1 MIHVDISNI
10 WGELSL
16 QDLLMTEQE
25 IFAAH
30 ANVPEWASCGDVDRI
45 QKAAEAI
52 RERSR
57 ACVVLGSSLGAQAV
71 LELLQGAERNH
82 WVEGPEVYF
91 AGTSLSTRRWNE
103 LKELLE
109 GKDFSLIAV
118 SRGEMARECAVALRG
133 LKWILERK
141 YGTDECHR
149 RIFAVTDSPE
159 STLGQMAASQGWE
172 CFFCEAG
179 SVLSPEGL
187 LPMAAAGIDIAVL
200 LNAAARARR
209 EFDLRSF
216 ENPVWLYTAVRKLMG
231 RCGKTR
237 EYVVSW
243 EPGFRC
249 LGQWWQKLLL
259 PCRDGPVPVMLTF
272 PADKGHA
279 QGDGF
284 FETILRFVPGDR
296 PHIIGYD
303 VCDLDGLNACAD
315 ATLDS
320 LEEQDYL
327 DTLEAHADSGIPYIS
342 VECGGL
348 DAAAA
353 GELMVFLELARAL
366 SCADSASAPG
376 ENG

>member
-30 ANVPEWASCGDVDRI
+30 SNVPEWAPCGEVDRI
-45 QKAAEAI
+45 QKAAEVI
-52 RERSR
+52 RSHSQ
-57 ACVVLGSSLGAQAV
+57 ACVVLGGSLGAQAV
-71 LELLQGAERNH
+71 LELLQGSDRNH
-82 WVEGPEVYF
+82 TADGPSVYF

-109 GKDFSLIAV
+109 GKDFSLIVV
-118 SRGEMARECAVALRG
+118 SRGEMARGCAVALRG

-141 YGTDECHR
+141 CGTDECRR
-149 RIFAVTDSPE
+149 RIFAITDSQE

-172 CFFCEAG
+172 SFFCEAG

-187 LPMAAAGIDIAVL
+187 LPMAAAGIDIAAL
-200 LNAAARARR
+200 LNAAGRSRR

-243 EPGFRC
+243 EPGSRC
-249 LGQWWQKLLL
+249 LGQWWQQLLL
-259 PCRDGPVPVMLTF
+259 ECGDGPVPVMLTF

-284 FETILRFVPGDR
+284 FETILRFAPGDR

-303 VCDLDGLNACAD
+303 VCDLDGLNAFAD

-353 GELMVFLELARAL
+353 GELVVFLELARAL
-366 SCADSASAPG
+366 SCADSASVPE

>member
-16 QDLLMTEQE
+16 QDLLGIEQE

-30 ANVPEWASCGDVDRI
+30 ANVPEWVPCGDVDRI

-52 RERSR
+52 REQSQ
-57 ACVVLGSSLGAQAV
+57 ACVVLGSGLGTQAV
-71 LELLQGAERNH
+71 VELLQGTDRNH
-82 WVEGPEVYF
+82 WAEGSQVFF
-91 AGTSLSTRRWNE
+91 AGSSLSTRRWNE

-109 GKDFSLIAV
+109 GREFSLIAV
-118 SRGEMARECAVALRG
+118 SRGEIARECAVALRG

-141 YGTDECHR
+141 YGTDECRR
-149 RIFAVTDSPE
+149 RIFAVTDSQE
-159 STLGQMAASQGWE
+159 STLGRMATAQGWE
-172 CFFCEAG
+172 TFFAEES

-187 LPMAAAGIDIAVL
+187 LPMAAAGIDISVL
-200 LNAAARARR
+200 LNAAAHARQ

-216 ENPVWLYTAVRKLMG
+216 ENPVWLYTAVRILMG
-231 RCGKTR
+231 RSGKNR

-249 LGQWWQKLLL
+249 MGHWWQQLLL
-259 PCRDGPVPVMLTF
+259 PRKDGPVPVVLTF
-272 PADKGHA
+272 PADKVYA
-279 QGDGF
+279 LGDRF
-284 FETILRFVPGDR
+284 FETMLRFAPGDR

-303 VCDLDGLNACAD
+303 VCDLDGLNTFAD

-320 LEEQDYL
+320 LEEQDYA

-348 DAAAA
+348 NEKTA
-353 GELMVFLELARAL
+353 GELLVFLELARAL
-366 SCADSASAPG
+366 SLVEPGAAAD
-376 ENG
+376 ENC